1 MPDAIGQLTEL
12 KTLSFGTHSEILSG
26 RLFGEDELTPDMSEE
41 QKQRIRMHY
50 KRTFLDRDPR
60 LNMSELLQDG
70 INRHPDLQPIKK
82 NNRISLKDTQIGILT
97 NRITFISKAIQRL
110 TNLQTIYFAN
120 SPFTY
125 DNIAAEVEDA
135 E

>member
-60 LNMSELLQDG
+60 LNMS
-70 INRHPDLQPIKK
+70 
-82 NNRISLKDTQIGILT
+82 
-97 NRITFISKAIQRL
+97 
-110 TNLQTIYFAN
+110 
-120 SPFTY
+120 
-125 DNIAAEVEDA
+125 
-135 E
+135 